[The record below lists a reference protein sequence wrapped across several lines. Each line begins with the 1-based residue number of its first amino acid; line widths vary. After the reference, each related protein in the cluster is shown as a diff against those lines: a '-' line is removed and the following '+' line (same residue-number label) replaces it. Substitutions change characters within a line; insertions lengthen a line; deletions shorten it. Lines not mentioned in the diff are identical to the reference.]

1 MPIRAGLVPGGGK
14 GSRKPAFAG
23 LTPVARTAS
32 ASLGKTCFIPENTE
46 TFSLLT
52 GSLSR
57 TTAALVAPG
66 LPCPPLETLPGGLAP
81 GLIPTLSSLGHG
93 LSGPGLL
100 WGGHHSLLGSASGF
114 QLSLQTHGWCWSC
127 AAQLGG
133 EGIRRGHS
141 GDGGPRRW
149 AALTRITAPSSIPGI
164 LDLGKVLCK

>member
-1 MPIRAGLVPGGGK
+1 MPMRAGLVPGGGK
-14 GSRKPAFAG
+14 GSGKPAFAG
-23 LTPVARTAS
+23 LTPAARTAG
-32 ASLGKTCFIPENTE
+32 ASLGKNCFIPENTE

-57 TTAALVAPG
+57 TTAALAAPG

-100 WGGHHSLLGSASGF
+100 WGGRRSLLGSASGF
-114 QLSLQTHGWCWSC
+114 QLCLQTHGWCRSC

-133 EGIRRGHS
+133 EGIHRGHS

-149 AALTRITAPSSIPGI
+149 AALARVTASSS
-164 LDLGKVLCK
+164 LGSLI